1 MSVTNEERRHAVEF
15 LRTANCSYV
24 ACADCQKVSAAL
36 FGKGCENALCN
47 LDDCS
52 DSKPWRRL
60 ADLIEPEEQTCHM
73 IRDHLTDTVFC
84 DVCGERFD
92 GVAQYMAMG
101 PNGFSPADYK
111 AKYKDANFCP
121 NCGAK
126 VVEVGQ

>member
-1 MSVTNEERRHAVEF
+1 MIYTKEQKRDIAEQLRHWGSYEGKCKLINKYVCGVLGVEG
-15 LRTANCSYV
+15 R
-24 ACADCQKVSAAL
+24 DAL
-36 FGKGCENALCN
+36 NM
-47 LDDCS
+47 
-52 DSKPWRRL
+52 L

-111 AKYKDANFCP
+111 GKYKDAKFCP

-126 VVEVGQ
+126 VVGE